1 MARCYSSVFNR
12 FSGQI
17 GRVIYY
23 HVGDKLY
30 MRTSPGQVKDCRS
43 ELQLYY
49 RERMRGTVT
58 FYGVVRQTLLALV
71 WQAVG
76 RRKKRSAYNLFVQAN
91 IRAFNGTALLYDL
104 VRFSSGSLGLPHD
117 LQACREGDKVRLT
130 WRNEKMLSDERLADE
145 LWCVVMT
152 EDKDFRIIEPGETG
166 ATRENEIAEV
176 ELTTEERGKVHF
188 YCFFGSAGRDDFSE
202 NLHFGF

>member
-1 MARCYSSVFNR
+1 MARYQSKGFNR
-12 FSGQI
+12 FSGRV
-17 GRVIYY
+17 GNVIYY
-23 HVGDKLY
+23 K
-30 MRTSPGQVKDCRS
+30 MRGVFYARASPVEVKDCRS

-49 RERMRGTVT
+49 RERMRGTAT

-71 WQAVG
+71 WQAVWQ
-76 RRKKRSAYNLFVQAN
+76 RKNRSAYNLFVQAN

-104 VRFSSGSLGLPHD
+104 VRFSSGGLGLPHD

-130 WRNEKMLSDERLADE
+130 WRNEDMLSDERLADE

-152 EDKDFRIIEPGETG
+152 EDKNFRIIGPGETG
-166 ATRENEIAEV
+166 AIRGDELVEI
-176 ELTTEERGKVHF
+176 ELTNEERGKVHF

-202 NLHFGF
+202 NLHFVL

>member
-1 MARCYSSVFNR
+1 MARYQSKGFNR
-12 FSGQI
+12 FSGRV
-17 GRVIYY
+17 GNVIYY
-23 HVGDKLY
+23 K
-30 MRTSPGQVKDCRS
+30 MRGEFYARASPAEVKDCRS

-49 RERMRGTVT
+49 RERMRGTAT

-145 LWCVVMT
+145 LWCVVMM
-152 EDKDFRIIEPGETG
+152 EDMRFRIVTPEAIGSVRRDESAEIE
-166 ATRENEIAEV
+166 
-176 ELTTEERGKVHF
+176 LSEERGKRIHL
-188 YCFFGSAGRDDFSE
+188 YCFFGSINRCDFSE
-202 NLHFGF
+202 NLHLVL